1 MSLWFL
7 HCKGWDVLNIEIFR
21 NHFKLNFSVLFFFL
35 GGTGVWTQDSALEKR
50 ALTPPAHFALVI
62 LEMWSHFLS
71 RLAGNKILLFIV
83 PTVTGMTDVWYQAH
97 LFSWGGVSWPFF
109 ARLDW
114 NCTPPDL
121 SLPCSLGW
129 QACTMAPSYWLRLDP
144 MNYLPRLALNCSTTW
159 ATPPAL
165 FSWWVFSR

>member
-1 MSLWFL
+1 MRQASNMSLTFWP
-7 HCKGWDVLNIEIFR
+7 WVIYNIV
-21 NHFKLNFSVLFFFL
+21 HLFSKFSNFFFFFFVVL
-35 GGTGVWTQDSALEKR
+35 GFELKALEPY
-50 ALTPPAHFALVI
+50 LQPFFALVI

-71 RLAGNKILLFIV
+71 RLAGNKILLFII